1 MKQRKK
7 VKIGKYSGAWNYLS
21 IKRQAVKSYALA
33 REGPESWLKSTCWP
47 LLEEIV
53 IY

>member
-21 IKRQAVKSYALA
+21 IKRQDVKSDALA
-33 REGPESWLKSTCWP
+33 SKGPECWLKSTCWP
-47 LLEEIV
+47 LLEENV